1 MTTYRIDPLH
11 SFIEFKIKHLMIST
25 VNGSFQSFDATLNSD
40 GDDFANAT
48 VTFSADVNSVST
60 NIIDRDNH
68 LKSVD
73 FFDAEN
79 YPKINFNS
87 TSVEKVDENSYVMNG
102 DLEIRGISRPISLSV
117 EYNGED
123 EDAYGQTKVGFDMEG
138 KINRKDWGLDFNVA
152 GGKGSLLVGDEV
164 KLNISIQMIKQ

>member
-102 DLEIRGISRPISLSV
+102 DLEIRGVSRPVSLSV

>member
-48 VTFSADVNSVST
+48 VTFSADVNSIST

-68 LKSVD
+68 LKSAD

-87 TSVEKVDENSYVMNG
+87 TSVEKADGNSYVMHG

>member
-1 MTTYRIDPLH
+1 
-11 SFIEFKIKHLMIST
+11 MIST

-102 DLEIRGISRPISLSV
+102 DLEIRGVSRPVSLSV

>member
-79 YPKINFNS
+79 YPKINFN
-87 TSVEKVDENSYVMNG
+87 
-102 DLEIRGISRPISLSV
+102 
-117 EYNGED
+117 
-123 EDAYGQTKVGFDMEG
+123 FDC
-138 KINRKDWGLDFNVA
+138 K
-152 GGKGSLLVGDEV
+152 
-164 KLNISIQMIKQ
+164 

>member
-48 VTFSADVNSVST
+48 VTFSADVNSIST

-68 LKSVD
+68 LKSAD

-87 TSVEKVDENSYVMNG
+87 TSVEKADGNSYVMNG